1 LNVNQK
7 ACATAL
13 PVPTTNKEFMEK
25 TKRYFYEVAITGSL
39 RKASERL
46 HVATSAISRKIQ
58 LLEEQLGADLFERV
72 PQGMVLT
79 QVGEVYFEHIQHIM
93 QEEERVRSEVDALK
107 GLQRGHVRI
116 ISVEGAV
123 ADFIVRAFEE
133 FRRSYPGVCSDIKVD
148 GSHLVRTA
156 IRNREMD
163 IGISM
168 SGRPDPLIDIAL
180 RINDPLLAVMAPDH
194 ALAQRKSLQVQEII
208 DGYPFALPDTNFG
221 IRTKVDECIK
231 YGKAEPAMIANSIAA
246 LRGYARFGGGIT
258 FLTFLAVREDLM
270 DGKLVGIPLADPE
283 LEHITVDV
291 MVAKGRRLPLP
302 ALKLLEFLQKV
313 AKTMN
318 LDHTGF

>member
-1 LNVNQK
+1 
-7 ACATAL
+7 
-13 PVPTTNKEFMEK
+13 
-25 TKRYFYEVAITGSL
+25 
-39 RKASERL
+39 
-46 HVATSAISRKIQ
+46 
-58 LLEEQLGADLFERV
+58 
-72 PQGMVLT
+72 
-79 QVGEVYFEHIQHIM
+79 
-93 QEEERVRSEVDALK
+93 EVDALK

-221 IRTKVDECIK
+221 IRTKVDE
-231 YGKAEPAMIANSIAA
+231 
-246 LRGYARFGGGIT
+246 
-258 FLTFLAVREDLM
+258 
-270 DGKLVGIPLADPE
+270 
-283 LEHITVDV
+283 
-291 MVAKGRRLPLP
+291 
-302 ALKLLEFLQKV
+302 
-313 AKTMN
+313 
-318 LDHTGF
+318 